1 MTNYVIRLRL
11 PDRPG
16 ALGAVASRIGS
27 VGGDVVSIDILQR
40 GGRAGEGFVIDEL
53 GVVLPGDDLTE
64 LLRTE
69 ILEVDGV
76 SVEAIRSVHG
86 SLPDRQAEILETVTT
101 LFQQTS
107 PTRVLEYLTTQVRRS
122 LDATFAA
129 TFDPEAPGSAATDG
143 EAPSDADLAVLV
155 HRDTGS
161 DECVVITRLMRAG
174 VVLVVKR
181 ADLMFRPRE
190 RLRISTMA
198 KLADHRWRELASQ
211 SIAP

>member
-1 MTNYVIRLRL
+1 MTSYVIRLRL

-40 GGRAGEGFVIDEL
+40 GGRAGEGFVIDEV
-53 GVVLPGDDLTE
+53 GVVVPGDNLTE

-76 SVEAIRSVHG
+76 SVEAMRPVEG
-86 SLPDRQAEILETVTT
+86 PLPDRQAEILETVTT
-101 LFQQTS
+101 LFQQTT
-107 PTRVLEYLTTQVRRS
+107 PARVLEYLTSQVRRS
-122 LDATFAA
+122 HDATFAA
-129 TFDPEAPGSAATDG
+129 AFDPETPGPVAADG
-143 EAPSDADLAVLV
+143 DAPSAADLAVLV
-155 HRDTGS
+155 HGETGS
-161 DECVVITRLMRAG
+161 DEYVVTTRLARAG

-181 ADLMFRPRE
+181 SDLSFRPRE

-198 KLADHRWRELASQ
+198 ELADHRWRELASQ
-211 SIAP
+211 PLAP